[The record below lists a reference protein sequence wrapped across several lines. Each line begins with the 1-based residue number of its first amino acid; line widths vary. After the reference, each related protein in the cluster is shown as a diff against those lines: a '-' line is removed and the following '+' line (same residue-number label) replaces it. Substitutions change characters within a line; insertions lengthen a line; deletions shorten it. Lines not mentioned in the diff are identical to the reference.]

1 MAAALESAPL
11 AWCPE
16 PNPEELSLP
25 EEVDA
30 VEPPAPLPQLRWNP
44 QPRHLLV
51 RVDTGVESPRQS
63 AHEQA

>member
-1 MAAALESAPL
+1 MAAALLESAPL

-16 PNPEELSLP
+16 PNPEELALP

-30 VEPPAPLPQLRWNP
+30 VEPPAPRPQLRWNS

-51 RVDTGVESPRQS
+51 RLRAPVS
-63 AHEQA
+63 A